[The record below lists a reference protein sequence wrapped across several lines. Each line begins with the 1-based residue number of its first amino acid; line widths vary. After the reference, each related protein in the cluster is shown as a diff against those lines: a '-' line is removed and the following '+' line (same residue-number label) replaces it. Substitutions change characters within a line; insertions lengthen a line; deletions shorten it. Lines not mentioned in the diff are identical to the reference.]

1 MPEGLS
7 TTATAASTLA
17 TGTAAAVPTVAAAAG
32 RPPEE
37 VILWAFLGS
46 LVAVYLDRS
55 RDTTLSMRWAAS
67 TAGLVLVS
75 VLSGIVGSALVLQLA
90 PAWSWTAPLAAVE
103 RWVLA
108 FAIAALI
115 HKAGP
120 LAWGVV
126 RRIAATK
133 GASDDG
139 RPA

>member
-1 MPEGLS
+1 MAAAEFS
-7 TTATAASTLA
+7 TTISSVA

-46 LVAVYLDRS
+46 LVAVYLDRG
-55 RDTTLSMRWAAS
+55 RDDVLSVRWAAS

-120 LAWGVV
+120 LGWSVV
-126 RRIAATK
+126 RRLAATTK